1 MNKEILE
8 QLKEDAV
15 TITNLESGLMYP
27 DVITG
32 SNTPKSTVE
41 IARLYGQR
49 IVMNTEKLLESIG
62 K

>member
-1 MNKEILE
+1 MNKETLK
-8 QLKEDAV
+8 QLKEDAAA
-15 TITNLESGLMYP
+15 IMALESGRMYP
-27 DVITG
+27 DVIAG

-49 IVMNTEKLLESIG
+49 IVTNTEKLMESAG

>member
-15 TITNLESGLMYP
+15 AITNLESGRMYP
-27 DVITG
+27 DVING
-32 SNTPKSTVE
+32 SNAPKSTVE

-49 IVMNTEKLLESIG
+49 IVMNTEKLLESVG

>member
-8 QLKEDAV
+8 QLKEDAIA
-15 TITNLESGLMYP
+15 ITNLESGRMYP

-32 SNTPKSTVE
+32 SNTPKSTIE

-49 IVMNTEKLLESIG
+49 IVTNTEKLLESVG

>member
-8 QLKEDAV
+8 QLKEDAAA
-15 TITNLESGLMYP
+15 IMALESGRMYP

-32 SNTPKSTVE
+32 SNAPKSTVE
-41 IARLYGQR
+41 IARLYSQR
-49 IVMNTEKLLESIG
+49 IVTNTEKLLESVG